1 MNLSS
6 GRRLRPGIG
15 PWRLGRG
22 SRLTALHGLVLYPGK
37 EFLGD
42 LGDPRLPSPLLRDFP
57 DDGPEERRGPFQA
70 SLRIG
75 RPANGGRV
83 FGGRNGHSGPVFRR
97 EAGPGYELLVR
108 RPEPFAEN
116 HGQGAVDAQSQIRV
130 RVEYAPEVGLRNLQD
145 LRLFGCR
152 DRR

>member
-6 GRRLRPGIG
+6 GPERPG
-15 PWRLGRG
+15 LGH
-22 SRLTALHGLVLYPGK
+22 RLTALHGFVLYLGK

-42 LGDPRLPSPLLRDFP
+42 LGDPRFPSPLLRDSP
-57 DDGPEERRGPFQA
+57 DDGPEESRGPFQA

-83 FGGRNGHSGPVFRR
+83 FGVRNGHSGPVFRR
-97 EAGPGYELLVR
+97 KAGPGHELLVR
-108 RPEPFAEN
+108 RPQPFAEN
-116 HGQGAVDAQSQIRV
+116 HGQGAVDAQGQIRV
-130 RVEYAPEVGLRNLQD
+130 RVKHAPEVGLRNLQD